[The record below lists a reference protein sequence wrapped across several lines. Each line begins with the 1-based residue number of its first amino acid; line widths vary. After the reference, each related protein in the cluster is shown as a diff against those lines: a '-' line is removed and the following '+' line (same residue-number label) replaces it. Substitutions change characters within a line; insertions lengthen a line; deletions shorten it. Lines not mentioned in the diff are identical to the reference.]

1 MAKISLRSGGNK
13 KVRQAKSLSNN
24 NARYSTTNRKGV
36 TTYYR
41 SAKDAPGYND
51 SFEGKGTTSKGA
63 PLSQRDATGNIITSD
78 SIKPVTTT
86 PVPTVT
92 QGADVGN
99 IVNAN
104 NAGLAN
110 AELGITSSANGT
122 LTVSNPNAQENDS
135 TGGRLQGI
143 FDSYLKESQKI
154 APVSS
159 ADIYN
164 RQYKEDGIKQKQQE
178 VNNYASQINTIT
190 ANRDAQVLSLEGSGR
205 GQTTGFIGG
214 EQGRINREAAIQA
227 LPVQAQLAA
236 SQGNLQLAQDH
247 LNTMVSLKVADA
259 TNAYNRQ
266 TKLLDTVYQFAT
278 TTETRRLDE
287 LKAKNERTYQEK
299 QDFLKVQASALSNA
313 LGQGAPAS
321 IYNAIKSATDKNG
334 VILAAGVYNG
344 DVLGRQLQQ
353 QQLANAKSSA
363 YTESLQQKKLLSELN
378 PTDNG
383 NSGDL
388 IAYAQQYAET
398 GKLPGVTELK
408 NSGIDVSQVTA
419 YAKQVPQSNGALVS
433 RATGIKSASLSSS
446 QEDGI
451 AALYDISQK
460 IKDLKSLDLE
470 RTQGLVSATFGK
482 VVGSEAQQRYVDL
495 RGEII
500 DLLARA
506 RTGAALTLQEEKFY
520 SDQLPG
526 RVGQVAGFIGVD
538 TQSRLENFD
547 TKINGTLNTKLN
559 TQNVAIYGYSKT
571 NVGGTERTIGEV
583 IDIGGTQYKV
593 LPDGTLTNII

>member
-13 KVRQAKSLSNN
+13 KVTQAKSLSNN

-36 TTYYR
+36 TTYYG
-41 SAKDAPGYND
+41 SAKDASGYND
-51 SFEGKGTTSKGA
+51 SFEGKGTTSKGV
-63 PLSQRDATGNIITSD
+63 PLSQRDATGNIITSN

-99 IVNAN
+99 IVTAN

-135 TGGRLQGI
+135 TGARLQGI

-259 TNAYNRQ
+259 TNVYNRQ

-278 TTETRRLDE
+278 TAETRRLDE

-334 VILAAGVYNG
+334 VILAAGQYNG

-353 QQLANAKSSA
+353 AQLASA
-363 YTESLQQKKLLSELN
+363 N
-378 PTDNG
+378 
-383 NSGDL
+383 
-388 IAYAQQYAET
+388 
-398 GKLPGVTELK
+398 
-408 NSGIDVSQVTA
+408 
-419 YAKQVPQSNGALVS
+419 
-433 RATGIKSASLSSS
+433 RANRPSASKLDTQVIEQADGSKVLVNSQTGEVIKTFGAGTSGKIEVDKTVRRQLEDAVSS
-446 QEDGI
+446 QESLIKLATEYKGI
-451 AALYDISQK
+451 IKTSGFTNTIGGSPEKLGKINSLRALMTAEYKKAATLGSLDVGVLTLMEQILGEEPTSTFNPFANITGRRASKLGTQIDTFITQTESQK
-460 IKDLKSLDLE
+460 ATAEARLGVGAQSNAITWSAFVPEDLD
-470 RTQGLVSATFGK
+470 
-482 VVGSEAQQRYVDL
+482 
-495 RGEII
+495 EIN
-500 DLLARA
+500 
-506 RTGAALTLQEEKFY
+506 GM
-520 SDQLPG
+520 
-526 RVGQVAGFIGVD
+526 GVD
-538 TQSRLENFD
+538 IALPNSVQTSTGSQY
-547 TKINGTLNTKLN
+547 I
-559 TQNVAIYGYSKT
+559 T
-571 NVGGTERTIGEV
+571 NLY
-583 IDIGGTQYKV
+583 Q
-593 LPDGTLTNII
+593 

>member
-13 KVRQAKSLSNN
+13 KVTQAKSLSNN
-24 NARYSTTNRKGV
+24 NAGYSTTNRKGV
-36 TTYYR
+36 TTYYG
-41 SAKDAPGYND
+41 SAKDASGYND

-278 TTETRRLDE
+278 TAETRRLDE

-344 DVLGRQLQQ
+344 DVLDRQLKQA
-353 QQLANAKSSA
+353 QLASANRANQPSPKGSSVDFISATANQPAGYFDKSTGKFTPLEGGTGGGNPLALASSQGNIQSISTAVNNKYLKTAVGTNGLGRISFSNFATGGKDEFIASVEQLRSQLTLDSLATAKDRGVTFGA
-363 YTESLQQKKLLSELN
+363 LSEGELSLLKASATKLSTWVQ
-378 PTDNG
+378 TD
-383 NSGDL
+383 
-388 IAYAQQYAET
+388 T
-398 GKLPGVTELK
+398 GKPEGKVTGYKANEQDFKNELDRINNMAKLDYLLKGGDPLDAGVEVHDDGTFWSL
-408 NSGIDVSQVTA
+408 N
-419 YAKQVPQSNGALVS
+419 SNGT
-433 RATGIKSASLSSS
+433 AT
-446 QEDGI
+446 Q
-451 AALYDISQK
+451 
-460 IKDLKSLDLE
+460 LKSL
-470 RTQGLVSATFGK
+470 
-482 VVGSEAQQRYVDL
+482 
-495 RGEII
+495 
-500 DLLARA
+500 
-506 RTGAALTLQEEKFY
+506 
-520 SDQLPG
+520 
-526 RVGQVAGFIGVD
+526 
-538 TQSRLENFD
+538 
-547 TKINGTLNTKLN
+547 
-559 TQNVAIYGYSKT
+559 
-571 NVGGTERTIGEV
+571 
-583 IDIGGTQYKV
+583 
-593 LPDGTLTNII
+593 

>member
-13 KVRQAKSLSNN
+13 KVTQAKSLSNN

-36 TTYYR
+36 TTYYG
-41 SAKDAPGYND
+41 SAKDASGYND
-51 SFEGKGTTSKGA
+51 SFEGKGTTSKGV
-63 PLSQRDATGNIITSD
+63 PLSQRDATGNIITSN

-99 IVNAN
+99 IVTAN

-135 TGGRLQGI
+135 TGARLQGI

-278 TTETRRLDE
+278 TAETRRLDE

-344 DVLGRQLQQ
+344 DVLGRQVQQ
-353 QQLANAKSSA
+353 AQLASANRANQPSPKGSSVDFIPATATQPAGYFDKS
-363 YTESLQQKKLLSELN
+363 
-378 PTDNG
+378 
-383 NSGDL
+383 
-388 IAYAQQYAET
+388 T
-398 GKLPGVTELK
+398 GKFTPLEGGTGGAGTTEA
-408 NSGIDVSQVTA
+408 Q
-419 YAKQVPQSNGALVS
+419 
-433 RATGIKSASLSSS
+433 
-446 QEDGI
+446 
-451 AALYDISQK
+451 
-460 IKDLKSLDLE
+460 KSLDQISFLK
-470 RTQGLVSATFGK
+470 TTIGDADKLVGATGPNLITKGLGNLFVGNTK
-482 VVGSEAQQRYVDL
+482 V
-495 RGEII
+495 
-500 DLLARA
+500 
-506 RTGAALTLQEEKFY
+506 K
-520 SDQLPG
+520 QL
-526 RVGQVAGFIGVD
+526 D
-538 TQSRLENFD
+538 S
-547 TKINGTLNTKLN
+547 KLN
-559 TQNVAIYGYSKT
+559 TLKT
-571 NVGGTERTIGEV
+571 NLLTLSSDPALKKFFGPQMATKDTELLLSAGSTLDAYNSSPSANQAELTRYSELLNRMETSIKNGVASQNTTFGVV
-583 IDIGGTQYKV
+583 ITA
-593 LPDGTLTNII
+593 PDGQQIEFID